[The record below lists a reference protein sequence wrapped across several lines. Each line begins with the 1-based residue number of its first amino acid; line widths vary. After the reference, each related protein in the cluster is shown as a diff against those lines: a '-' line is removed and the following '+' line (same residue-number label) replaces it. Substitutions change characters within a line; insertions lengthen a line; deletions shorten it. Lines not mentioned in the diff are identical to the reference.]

1 MNTKD
6 NLTSSMT
13 VDGGDVK
20 KSHLLEQ
27 LLVNQFLKM

>member
-13 VDGGDVK
+13 VDGGGDM

-27 LLVNQFLKM
+27 LLVNQFLTM